1 MVNTVTRGAQWII
14 WAGQWP
20 RGGTR
25 CLGPHQLAWWLRSQ
39 GQDCQVIDFC
49 QWLSSEELVELT
61 ELFIGPE
68 TRFMGISTVFMPESV
83 PPNILRAQQEII
95 RARPQLTW
103 LIGGPRS
110 DSRDYHSLS
119 GQRIQG
125 KAEDRIS
132 ELLGTALRFDIC
144 GLEHRWHRFDCV
156 QPREC
161 LPIELGR
168 GCVFRCR
175 FCAHENLGKP
185 RWSYQRRGDLIA
197 AEIQA
202 THSEYAVSDWMFM
215 DDTVNED
222 PERVQWLSELR
233 RLTGIPDLTWVGYL
247 RADLIDR
254 RPEQRDQL
262 RDSGLLSPF
271 FGIETLHPRAAQS
284 IGKGWSGREA
294 QQSLPRL
301 YEYWQRKIPLWTNW
315 IIGLPGERESDLRNT
330 LAYCR
335 DNPWG
340 MHRFVP
346 LSLYTQRTDSGARSQ
361 FADQAAQW
369 GYSIDNQGLWHTD
382 TMNLGRAHE
391 LCLEFNQNVERQST
405 LSAWLLS
412 DLRNSVTSYSELLG
426 RPLRDQHSI
435 RANFTQRFLKNYL
448 RDLRQCS
455 LER

>member
-1 MVNTVTRGAQWII
+1 MTGGAQWII

-25 CLGPHQLAWWLRSQ
+25 CLGAHQLAWWLRTQ

-49 QWLSSEELVELT
+49 QWMSSEELVKLT
-61 ELFIGPE
+61 EMFIGAN

-83 PPNILRAQQEII
+83 PPNILRAQQQLLQ
-95 RARPQLTW
+95 AGPQLTW

-110 DSRDYHSLS
+110 DSQDYQSLQ
-119 GQRIQG
+119 GLRIQG
-125 KAEDRIS
+125 KAEDAVS
-132 ELLGTALRFDIC
+132 ELLGLKAKFDIC

-185 RWSYQRRGDLIA
+185 RWSYQRRSELIREEIIDNYEKYGCRDL
-197 AEIQA
+197 
-202 THSEYAVSDWMFM
+202 MFM

-222 PERVQWLSELR
+222 PQRVQWLSTLR
-233 RLTGIPDLTWVGYL
+233 RDTGIQDLTWVGYL
-247 RADLIDR
+247 RADIIDR

-271 FGIETLHPRAAQS
+271 FGIETLNPRAAQS
-284 IGKGWSGREA
+284 IGKGWSGRA
-294 QQSLPRL
+294 ARSSLPKL
-301 YEYWQRKIPLWTNW
+301 YEYWQKKIPLWTNW
-315 IIGLPGERESDLRNT
+315 IIGLPGEQESDLRNT
-330 LAYCR
+330 LAYCL

-346 LSLYTQRTDSGARSQ
+346 LSLYTQRTDSAARSE
-361 FADQAAQW
+361 FADSAEQW
-369 GYSIDNQGLWHTD
+369 GYSIDSRGLWHTE

-391 LCLEFNQNVERQST
+391 LCIEFNSKLLHTNT
-405 LSAWLLS
+405 LAAWQLS
-412 DLRNSVTSYSELLG
+412 DLRNCRRDYSLLLG
-426 RPLRDQHSI
+426 RSVKDIALI
-435 RANFTQRFLKNYL
+435 RAGFTKNFLADYK
-448 RDLRQCS
+448 RDL
-455 LER
+455 ERSAAER